1 MGFWLNFKKWLF
13 GLDIIAVEDLKALVD
28 SIDKDKNGFITL
40 NELFDRIKEIRL

>member
-13 GLDIIAVEDLKALVD
+13 GLDIIMVDDLKALVD
-28 SIDKDKNGFITL
+28 SIDKDKNGYITL